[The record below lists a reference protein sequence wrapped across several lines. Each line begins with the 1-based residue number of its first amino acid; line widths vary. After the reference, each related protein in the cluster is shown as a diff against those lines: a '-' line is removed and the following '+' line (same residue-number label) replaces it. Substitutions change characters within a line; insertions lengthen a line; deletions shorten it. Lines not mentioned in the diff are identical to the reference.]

1 MFPRYPDFTSSV
13 ANHFTF
19 CLKCSRNC
27 PETLNN
33 LNGEFTD
40 DLLSTFYHYLQFGYY
55 NCEQPRST
63 PELIGKFS
71 VGDSK
76 KAAQAASTF
85 LLLLPDH
92 EDMAANLE
100 YYTQV
105 SGCHQISRV
114 YSTQINAYI
123 FQVDGVTGVWLSP
136 R

>member
-1 MFPRYPDFTSSV
+1 M
-13 ANHFTF
+13 
-19 CLKCSRNC
+19 
-27 PETLNN
+27 
-33 LNGEFTD
+33 GE
-40 DLLSTFYHYLQFGYY
+40 
-55 NCEQPRST
+55 
-63 PELIGKFS
+63 
-71 VGDSK
+71 SK

-105 SGCHQISRV
+105 RSPRNLLSPKIKSVQ
-114 YSTQINAYI
+114 YTNKAYI